1 MKSNVGHCFS
11 YLILPFLYCRSGRV
25 CWSGPFVPSRSHSAC
40 QVARSGY
47 QYPRHTNFCVA
58 FQKPSWISGLLE
70 SLDYSR
76 NIKAMEE
83 QDLADHDSMSDLNI
97 GDFGVAGVPR

>member
-1 MKSNVGHCFS
+1 MPSGTFGIPIPPSYKFS
-11 YLILPFLYCRSGRV
+11 
-25 CWSGPFVPSRSHSAC
+25 
-40 QVARSGY
+40 
-47 QYPRHTNFCVA
+47 VA

-76 NIKAMEE
+76 SIKAMEE